1 MIDLHARA
9 AQTERA
15 ADHPI
20 HPLFLAR
27 WSPRAF
33 SGAPM
38 TREELFT
45 LLEAAR
51 WAASSYNLQPW
62 RFIYALRSR
71 SDWSRFL
78 DLLAPTNRVWA
89 EAASA
94 LVFFV
99 SKTTWLPRGQDREAS
114 APTHVFDTGAA
125 AASFSL
131 QAVLTGWHVHGM
143 VGFDHERAPAEL
155 GLPPTF
161 QANAVFA
168 VGRPGRPANLPQALQ
183 DREFPSG
190 RLPLQDLAFEGRMRP

>member
-1 MIDLHARA
+1 MIDLHAKA

-15 ADHPI
+15 ADYPI

-33 SGAPM
+33 SGSPI

-51 WAASSYNLQPW
+51 WTASSYNLQPW

-71 SDWSRFL
+71 SDWNRFL

-99 SKTTWLPRGQDREAS
+99 SKTTQIPHGQNREAP
-114 APTHVFDTGAA
+114 APSHAFDTGAA

-131 QAVLTGWHVHGM
+131 QALLNGWYVHGM
-143 VGFDHERAPAEL
+143 VGFDHEQAPAAL
-155 GLPPTF
+155 GLPPAF

-168 VGRPGRPANLPQALQ
+168 IGRPGRPESLPRALQ
-183 DREFPSG
+183 DREIPSG
-190 RLPLQDLAFEGRMRP
+190 RLPLQDLAFQGRLGP

>member
-9 AQTERA
+9 AETERA

-99 SKTTWLPRGQDREAS
+99 SKTTLLPRGQDREAP

-131 QAVLTGWHVHGM
+131 QAVLTGWYVHGM
-143 VGFDHERAPAEL
+143 VGFDHERAPAVL
-155 GLPPTF
+155 GLRPTF

-190 RLPLQDLAFEGRMRP
+190 RLPLQDLAFEGRMGP